1 MRRAIVVLALTA
13 TACARMTWQGDR
25 AISRDVSSQP
35 DSLLVAAAQALR
47 DHGYDARIV
56 NNTTI
61 VTAPKQVPQY
71 QRPVSTAADTVPSS
85 WVVEVKVAPNQLRA
99 GSRLQLAAYLVPRIA
114 EMPTD
119 TMTRRPTIP
128 VTSNQPVLFT
138 EVERIGNW
146 IIESAAA
153 RRSQAP

>member
-1 MRRAIVVLALTA
+1 MRRATVVLALFTA
-13 TACARMTWQGDR
+13 GCASMNWEGNRTL
-25 AISRDVSSQP
+25 SRDVSQQP

-61 VTAPKQVPQY
+61 VTAPKQVPMY

-85 WVVEVKVAPNQLRA
+85 WFVQVQVKPNQLRA
-99 GSRLQLAAYLVPRIA
+99 GSRLQLEAYLIPRIA

-119 TMTRRPTIP
+119 TTTKRSAIP
-128 VTSNQPVLFT
+128 VTASQPALFT

-146 IIESAAA
+146 IIESAANKKTTT
-153 RRSQAP
+153 P

>member
-1 MRRAIVVLALTA
+1 MRRVIVVALALSSA
-13 TACARMTWQGDR
+13 ACARMTWEGNR
-25 AISRDVSSQP
+25 TLARDVSAQP

-56 NNTTI
+56 DNSTI
-61 VTAPKQVPQY
+61 VTAPKQVPMY

-85 WVVEVKVAPNQLRA
+85 WFVEVRVTPNQLRA
-99 GSRLQLAAYLVPRIA
+99 GSRLQLAAYLIPRIS

-119 TMTRRPTIP
+119 TTAKRSAIP
-128 VTSNQPVLFT
+128 VTAQQPTLFT

-146 IIESAAA
+146 IIETAANK
-153 RRSQAP
+153 RTP